1 MEVLLIGAENL
12 QMLKAFVFFL
22 LCFGSLLQPSAET
35 KEKSASKQQFLLFIF
50 LLSLAFLLLCF
61 FFLSTCYL
69 SAFVIWVG
77 WVHKHTVNLKLYFFK
92 RVEDFTAC
100 RVQAGATGVLQCVLV
115 CFAMFYSSLKKCW
128 FVIWIPQIPKH
139 FLVVVRNLLEKWAR
153 MNNCTSSQKP
163 FSQAR
168 FLLQTSSNIEQ
179 ADLWLGSLC
188 RRRSL

>member
-115 CFAMFYSSLKKCW
+115 CFAMFYSSLKKM
-128 FVIWIPQIPKH
+128 
-139 FLVVVRNLLEKWAR
+139 LVCDLDSTNTKALSG
-153 MNNCTSSQKP
+153 SSQK
-163 FSQAR
+163 FVREVSKD
-168 FLLQTSSNIEQ
+168 EQ
-179 ADLWLGSLC
+179 LHIFTKTILSGQIFTTDF
-188 RRRSL
+188 